1 MTPARGTIP
10 FCFVD
15 VFASRPLTGNPL
27 SLIPDADGLAE
38 SQMQAIAREF
48 NQSETTFLLRP
59 TVRSGSGHSG
69 SGPGAT
75 WRLRSFTPIG
85 AEVFGA
91 GHNALGAWLWLA
103 TAGRITAGPAR
114 GSGGRL
120 TQEIGD
126 EVLPVEVSRGDDG
139 VVSVTMDQ
147 SAPEFGGVAAD
158 RAELAAA
165 LGLTAADLVPDQP
178 AQVVSTGAG
187 HLLVPLRDRA
197 AVDRSRPV
205 TERLA
210 AVLRQAGG
218 EGCYLYSRDPVGG
231 PVGDSAGDSAGG
243 PVGGATAVA
252 YTRFFNPTM
261 GIAEDPATGT
271 AAGPLVARLVA
282 EGQVAPDGRPVIV
295 EQGFALGRPSRI
307 QVSVAGP
314 RVRVGGSGLVV
325 AEGTLAL

>member
-1 MTPARGTIP
+1 MTPAQGTVP

-48 NQSETTFLLRP
+48 NQSETTFVLRP
-59 TVRSGSGHSG
+59 TARSGP
-69 SGPGAT
+69 GPGAT

-103 TAGRITAGPAR
+103 AAGRVTAGPAG
-114 GSGGRL
+114 GSGERL
-120 TQEIGD
+120 TQEIGS
-126 EVLPVEVSRGDDG
+126 EVLPVEVSRGTDG

-218 EGCYLYSRDPVGG
+218 EGCYLYSRDPVD
-231 PVGDSAGDSAGG
+231 PGD
-243 PVGGATAVA
+243 AVA

>member
-48 NQSETTFLLRP
+48 NQSETTFVLRP
-59 TVRSGSGHSG
+59 SK
-69 SGPGAT
+69 PDAT

-103 TAGRITAGPAR
+103 HADRLPAV
-114 GSGGRL
+114 GAL

-139 VVSVTMDQ
+139 LVSVTMAQ
-147 SAPEFGGVAAD
+147 SAPRFGGVAGD
-158 RAELAAA
+158 RAELAAS
-165 LGLTAADLVPDQP
+165 LGLAEADLVPDQA
-178 AQVVSTGAG
+178 AQVVDTGAG

-218 EGCYLYSRDPVGG
+218 EGCYLYSRDPVD
-231 PVGDSAGDSAGG
+231 PGD
-243 PVGGATAVA
+243 AVA

-282 EGQVAPDGRPVIV
+282 EGQVPDGRPVIV

>member
-48 NQSETTFLLRP
+48 NQSETTFVLRP
-59 TVRSGSGHSG
+59 SK
-69 SGPGAT
+69 PDAT

-103 TAGRITAGPAR
+103 HADRLPAV
-114 GSGGRL
+114 GAL

-139 VVSVTMDQ
+139 LVSVTMAQ
-147 SAPEFGGVAAD
+147 SAPRFGGVAGD
-158 RAELAAA
+158 RAELAAS
-165 LGLTAADLVPDQP
+165 LGLAEADLVPDRA
-178 AQVVSTGAG
+178 AQVVDTGAG

-218 EGCYLYSRDPVGG
+218 EGCYLYSRDPVD
-231 PVGDSAGDSAGG
+231 PGD
-243 PVGGATAVA
+243 AVA

-282 EGQVAPDGRPVIV
+282 EGQVPDGRPVIV